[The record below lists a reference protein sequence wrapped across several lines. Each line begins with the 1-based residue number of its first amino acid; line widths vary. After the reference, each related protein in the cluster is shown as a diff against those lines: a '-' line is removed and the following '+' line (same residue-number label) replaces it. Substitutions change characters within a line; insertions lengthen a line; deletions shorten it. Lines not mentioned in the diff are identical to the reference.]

1 MNPRIIHQ
9 LEKFY
14 LSTEAQGMFYRFLME
29 GSLDHQEA
37 EKVLQ
42 EALVL
47 GRMRNVSLDEDLFLE
62 LVVAV
67 KDQASSPGE
76 HTSYTNNSHLI
87 C

>member
-14 LSTEAQGMFYRFLME
+14 LSTEAQGMFYRLMIE
-29 GSLDHQEA
+29 GSLDQAEA
-37 EKVLQ
+37 EKVLH

-47 GRMRNVSLDEDLFLE
+47 GRMRNVSLDGDLFLE
-62 LVVAV
+62 LVIAV
-67 KDQASSPGE
+67 KDQDSAPPESASYRN
-76 HTSYTNNSHLI
+76 HSHLI